1 MPEPTKIYF
10 YGSLR
15 AATMN
20 IDRDPVM
27 EYPLNGSLTVRELL
41 NRFPNSEE
49 RVQLVM
55 VNHRAV
61 PPDHIIHPGD
71 RVALFPREYLIFADW
86 KNLRF
91 QSTERDIKPAS

>member
-1 MPEPTKIYF
+1 MKAVSEVIL

-15 AATMN
+15 TEAGEN
-20 IDRDPVM
+20 RDSLACLELEKPV
-27 EYPLNGSLTVRELL
+27 PLQELL
-41 NRFPNSEE
+41 QRLAIRPE

-61 PPDHIIHPGD
+61 SPDHLIHPGD
-71 RVALFPREYLIFADW
+71 RIALFPKEYAIFADW

-91 QSTERDIKPAS
+91 

>member
-1 MPEPTKIYF
+1 MKALSEVIW

-15 AATMN
+15 SEAGGNGGSAACLELEK
-20 IDRDPVM
+20 PV
-27 EYPLNGSLTVRELL
+27 PLGEVLQRLAI
-41 NRFPNSEE
+41 RPE

-61 PPDHIIHPGD
+61 SPDHLVHPGD
-71 RVALFPREYLIFADW
+71 RIALFPREYAIFADW

-91 QSTERDIKPAS
+91 

>member
-1 MPEPTKIYF
+1 MKAVSEVIW

-15 AATMN
+15 TEAGENPGSPACLELEKP
-20 IDRDPVM
+20 I
-27 EYPLNGSLTVRELL
+27 PLRELL
-41 NRFPNSEE
+41 QRLAIRPE

-61 PPDHIIHPGD
+61 SPDHLVHPGD
-71 RVALFPREYLIFADW
+71 RIALFPKEYAIFADW

-91 QSTERDIKPAS
+91 

>member
-1 MPEPTKIYF
+1 MKAVSEVIG

-15 AATMN
+15 REAGEN
-20 IDRDPVM
+20 RD
-27 EYPLNGSLTVRELL
+27 SLARLELEKPTSLRELL
-41 NRFPNSEE
+41 QRLAIRPE

-61 PPDHIIHPGD
+61 SPDHLIHPGD
-71 RVALFPREYLIFADW
+71 RVALFPKEYAIFADW

-91 QSTERDIKPAS
+91 